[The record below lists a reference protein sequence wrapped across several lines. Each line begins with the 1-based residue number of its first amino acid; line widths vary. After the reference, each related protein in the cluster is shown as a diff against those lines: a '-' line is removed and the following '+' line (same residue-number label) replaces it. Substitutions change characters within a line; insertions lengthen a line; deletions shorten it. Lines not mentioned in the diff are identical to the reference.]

1 MFQIIA
7 AVDMNF
13 GIDKILN
20 DGKWLT
26 RKDWFFMANQYI
38 IKVKNSF
45 CKYLNE
51 NKNICGIADAKVFE
65 TKEEAN
71 AFIKNS
77 KDYEILKK
85 YNN

>member
-1 MFQIIA
+1 MKEFRDLI
-7 AVDMNF
+7 
-13 GIDKILN
+13 
-20 DGKWLT
+20 
-26 RKDWFFMANQYI
+26 
-38 IKVKNSF
+38 VK
-45 CKYLNE
+45 
-51 NKNICGIADAKVFE
+51 

>member
-1 MFQIIA
+1 
-7 AVDMNF
+7 
-13 GIDKILN
+13 
-20 DGKWLT
+20 
-26 RKDWFFMANQYI
+26 MANQYI

-77 KDYEILKK
+77 KDYEILIK

>member
-1 MFQIIA
+1 MGLTINAREPQFFASVYHMSQI
-7 AVDMNF
+7 D
-13 GIDKILN
+13 
-20 DGKWLT
+20 
-26 RKDWFFMANQYI
+26 FFMANQYI
-38 IKVKNSF
+38 VKVKNSF